1 MMTVMYSNRGQI
13 QAPKVE
19 KSFDD
24 KDLAY
29 YANQNLLH
37 LVSKKWMSLS
47 NPQRGQD
54 DLDVILLP

>member
-1 MMTVMYSNRGQI
+1 MMTVMYNDRGKI
-13 QAPKVE
+13 KVPKAE
-19 KSFDD
+19 KSFND